1 MGHEDADLGEK
12 RNLSVTGYQG
22 TAASAW
28 KGSHGALRILANPYF
43 SHPKTN
49 KEEERVELV
58 LFANLSASF
67 KPRLCH
73 MCTMPLN
80 SPFSSQGTVLTHG
93 LSTDWHS
100 GDALGDSLFFCLFF
114 SFQTT
119 QK

>member
-12 RNLSVTGYQG
+12 RNLSVTGHQG

-28 KGSHGALRILANPYF
+28 KGSHGALRTLANPYF
-43 SHPKTN
+43 PHSKMI

-73 MCTMPLN
+73 MCTMTLN
-80 SPFSSQGTVLTHG
+80 SPFSSQGMVFTRG

-100 GDALGDSLFFCLFF
+100 GDALGDSLFFWFYFF
-114 SFQTT
+114 
-119 QK
+119 